1 MNTAAHP
8 ATHPAAHPAAEA
20 PVVPR
25 RLLVAVAVV
34 LAAVLVAVGWVRLSG
49 VDIHE
54 PAGAVLEQR
63 LLRFVDRPDGGI
75 DVIDATS
82 GRALDGVQGQHGFLR
97 GVLRGLARERKA
109 RGLGADAPF
118 ALSRHADGRLQ
129 LSDPTTGQRI
139 ELASFGPD
147 NAAVFLRWLPG
158 RPDVPPAPEGKAT
171 P

>member
-1 MNTAAHP
+1 
-8 ATHPAAHPAAEA
+8 
-20 PVVPR
+20 
-25 RLLVAVAVV
+25 
-34 LAAVLVAVGWVRLSG
+34 VRLSG

-63 LLRFVDRPDGGI
+63 LLRFVDRPDGGV
-75 DVIDATS
+75 DVIDDAS
-82 GRALDGVQGQHGFLR
+82 GRLLHSVQGQQGFLR
-97 GVLRGLARERKA
+97 GVLRGLARERRA
-109 RGLGADAPF
+109 RSIGADAPF

-129 LSDPTTGQRI
+129 LADPATGQRI

-158 RPDVPPAPEGKAT
+158 RSAVSTAPEGKAT